1 MVTVQDSLISAGAQ
15 SSDLE
20 AILEALENDSIG
32 HSREEEA
39 SGPFTELNPA
49 VLGQSPLRLNVK
61 RCNIVKM
68 AIRGAKGT
76 LQLSDKKDGADGELH
91 ISERAE
97 LVQKPRQRLRP
108 HEALLSSFTAARLKE
123 QQMHFMSDNKTRQKT
138 WREQAGAL
146 QALAKLTAQTHPD
159 NAFLLFLEDT
169 DEISVQPPQR
179 RQRRRVVP
187 AFVIASWDSSVVSS
201 KAADRSS
208 SLLCATHSR
217 VMGTAWL
224 QHCLQQA
231 GGTKSSA
238 GFYHRRSCLQLG
250 SEQQR
255 FPPMEWTMMSWTSNR
270 VLMSLYA
277 DPEQPLLRTLIN
289 HFLLRYVDCLCHL

>member
-1 MVTVQDSLISAGAQ
+1 MYVDVQ
-15 SSDLE
+15 
-20 AILEALENDSIG
+20 
-32 HSREEEA
+32 HSCSFYA
-39 SGPFTELNPA
+39 SKELA
-49 VLGQSPLRLNVK
+49 AATATHLFCQ
-61 RCNIVKM
+61 
-68 AIRGAKGT
+68 
-76 LQLSDKKDGADGELH
+76 
-91 ISERAE
+91 E

-159 NAFLLFLEDT
+159 NAFLLFLEGGNYVETIQEAPAKLKGIFEDPAWVQHVLQRIQTANMSATHNNSTDVAEAHARPSCRCKRTAETQHADT

-238 GFYHRRSCLQLG
+238 GEAS
-250 SEQQR
+250 S
-255 FPPMEWTMMSWTSNR
+255 
-270 VLMSLYA
+270 
-277 DPEQPLLRTLIN
+277 
-289 HFLLRYVDCLCHL
+289 